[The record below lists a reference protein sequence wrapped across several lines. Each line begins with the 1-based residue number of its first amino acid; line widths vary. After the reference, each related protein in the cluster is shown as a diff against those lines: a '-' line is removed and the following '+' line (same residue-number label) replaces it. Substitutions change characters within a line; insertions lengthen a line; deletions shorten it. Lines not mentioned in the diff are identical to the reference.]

1 MLKKRDVQKLF
12 VEDTVRKKLSKI
24 IHERNGT
31 GWSQHGNEE
40 IKFWAGGLDEKN
52 PSSSVWIH
60 ILQPTK
66 DPRTKSE
73 EINTFSLSSWD
84 WTVIFSYSW
93 VFSHKMGLVSFAVLA
108 LRLCNLDQIIL
119 PAFPILQLT
128 KGTGR
133 DFWASITTWQSLCVN
148 KQMNEKKSIFYSIYP
163 IFWRTSTNAL
173 HILSISTNH
182 SFSPTLYLV
191 CSLSNSQLSWKN
203 DVLWRC
209 KKISAPMRRLGR
221 RKGKPSESVIW
232 IPTISTSDRSCCV
245 TSTPCLALNMCQL
258 GSKL

>member
-148 KQMNEKKSIFYSIYP
+148 KQMNKKKVFS
-163 IFWRTSTNAL
+163 
-173 HILSISTNH
+173 ILSILFSGEPRLMH
-182 SFSPTLYLV
+182 SISYLSVQIILFRQHFILFAPYPIVNYHEKMMFFGVVKNLSPNEKTRKKERKTIRV
-191 CSLSNSQLSWKN
+191 CDLDTYYINKW
-203 DVLWRC
+203 
-209 KKISAPMRRLGR
+209 
-221 RKGKPSESVIW
+221 
-232 IPTISTSDRSCCV
+232 
-245 TSTPCLALNMCQL
+245 
-258 GSKL
+258 